1 MGSSLDSALEFI
13 CEYTDK
19 DVDPWVLNKDS
30 QLISDLGF
38 NSLSLLDMVNGAE
51 DRYSISIADEE
62 IRSVITVGDVI
73 RLFRSKGVV
82 C

>member
-1 MGSSLDSALEFI
+1 MGSSLKSALEFI

-19 DVDPWVLNKDS
+19 DVDVSIISKDS

-62 IRSVITVGDVI
+62 IRGIMTVGDVI
-73 RLFRSKGVV
+73 KLFRSKGVA